1 MKAQRH
7 GIASRDATDRISV
20 VIPHLNQP
28 EALQRCLAELFAGK
42 RPPDEVFVVDNGSEI
57 LPEAICAA
65 YPDVRLL
72 REPIPGPGPARN
84 KGVAEASGN
93 ILAFIDADCRADP
106 DWLSAVAARFTDP
119 KMQILGG
126 DVRIDMEDPAR
137 PKLLEAYES
146 VYAYRMDRY
155 IAEQGFTGTGNL
167 AVRREVLDHVG
178 PFAGLQV
185 AEDRDWGRRAAATG
199 YTITYVPEMRAY
211 HPARSDFSEL
221 CRKWDRHIA
230 HDFADLPQGPSGHV
244 RWLVKAIAM
253 AFSPLAEIPRILV
266 SDRISGP
273 RARALAVLGLTRIRA
288 YRAREMVALWMRH
301 DRTRQAKNWNRP
313 NTG

>member
-1 MKAQRH
+1 M
-7 GIASRDATDRISV
+7 DRISV

-28 EALQRCLAELFAGK
+28 AALQRCLTALFANN
-42 RPPDEVFVVDNGSEI
+42 RPPDEVLVVDNGSDV

-65 YPDVRLL
+65 YPSARLL
-72 REPIPGPGPARN
+72 EEPVPGPGPARN
-84 KGVAEASGN
+84 RGVAEAAGD

-106 DWLSAVAARFTDP
+106 AWLSVIAARFADP
-119 KMQILGG
+119 KVQILGG

-167 AVRREVLDHVG
+167 AVRRIVLNEVG

-185 AEDRDWGRRAAATG
+185 AEDRDWGRRAAIKG

-230 HDFADLPQGPSGHV
+230 HDFADLPRRPSGRV
-244 RWLVKAIAM
+244 RWLAKAIAM
-253 AFSPLAEIPRILV
+253 AVSPLVELPRILL

-273 RARALAVLGLTRIRA
+273 RARALAFLGLTRIRL
-288 YRAREMVALWMRH
+288 YRSRDMAALWARS
-301 DRTRQAKNWNRP
+301 
-313 NTG
+313 